1 MAFFAIKGNKMSKL
15 ETLKKNY
22 EFKNVLSRGNSYF
35 GKQIE
40 IIFKKNNIEK
50 NKIRKKIK
58 RKGEKIMKRN
68 RVKSLIRESYRKI
81 EKNLVKGYSIV
92 FLWNKRVKIEEASF
106 ATIYQDMDTIFKKM
120 KLIKKGEE

>member
-1 MAFFAIKGNKMSKL
+1 M
-15 ETLKKNY
+15 
-22 EFKNVLSRGNSYF
+22 LSRGNSYF

-40 IIFKKNNIEK
+40 IILKKNNLEK
-50 NKIRKKIK
+50 NKIGIAISTKAGKAVQ
-58 RKGEKIMKRN
+58 RN
-68 RVKSLIRESYRKI
+68 RVKRLVRESYRKM
-81 EKNLVKGYSIV
+81 EKNLAKGYSIV

>member
-15 ETLKKNY
+15 ETIKKNY
-22 EFKNVLSRGNSYF
+22 EFNNVLSRGNSYF

-40 IIFKKNNIEK
+40 IIFKKNNLAK
-50 NKIRKKIK
+50 NKIGIAISTKAGKAVQ
-58 RKGEKIMKRN
+58 RN
-68 RVKSLIRESYRKI
+68 RVKRLIRESYRNI
-81 EKNLVKGYSIV
+81 EKNLAKGYSIV